1 MVDIVFAKIGEVTS
15 EGATLILPGE
25 SVATTKKYNYISSYT
40 PTAGD
45 RTAVLK
51 YGGTMLIIGK
61 LAI

>member
-15 EGATLILPGE
+15 EGVTLILPGE
-25 SVATTKKYNYISSYT
+25 NLATTKKYNYISSYT

-51 YGGTMLIIGK
+51 YDGTMLVIGK

>member
-15 EGATLILPGE
+15 EGVTLILPGE
-25 SVATTKKYNYISSYT
+25 NTATIKKYNYISNYT
-40 PTAGD
+40 PTVGD

-51 YGGTMLIIGK
+51 YGGTMLVIGK